1 MSRKSLKSYTLI
13 EMKDR
18 YIGVADSPE
27 RSAYEQELSIEVLG
41 KMIKS
46 TRKERQLTQEV
57 LGRLIGVQKAQISKL
72 ESNANSA
79 TIETILKVFKALNA
93 ELHFN
98 VTL

>member
-1 MSRKSLKSYTLI
+1 MSRKSLKSYTLS

-27 RSAYEQELSIEVLG
+27 REVYEQELSIDVLG

-46 TRKERQLTQEV
+46 TRKERQLTQEE

-79 TIETILKVFKALNA
+79 TIETILKVFKALKA
-93 ELHFN
+93 KIHFN